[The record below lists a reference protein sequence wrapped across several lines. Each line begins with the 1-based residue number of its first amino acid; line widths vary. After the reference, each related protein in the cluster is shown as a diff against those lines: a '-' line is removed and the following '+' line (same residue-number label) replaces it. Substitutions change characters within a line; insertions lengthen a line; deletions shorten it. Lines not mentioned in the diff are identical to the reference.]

1 MRQCLASRDSLFW
14 VEIRHGTHKTF
25 KTVVKSTPE
34 TKWSARILFVE
45 AIPKDL
51 ENTNPGIIGPKM
63 FQKPVQSIFIRKVR
77 DLALD
82 YYGQWINAFFQ
93 VLVSHGKYDA
103 FVQRKNALRDSE

>member
-1 MRQCLASRDSLFW
+1 MRQCLRSRDSLFW
-14 VEIRHGTHKTF
+14 VEVRHGTYKTF
-25 KTVVKSTPE
+25 EILINPTPE
-34 TKWSARILFVE
+34 TKWLARIFFVE

-63 FQKPVQSIFIRKVR
+63 FQEPIQSIFIREVR

-82 YYGQWINAFFQ
+82 DDGQWINAFFQ

-103 FVQRKNALRDSE
+103 FVQRKNALQDSE